1 MMEKIKFLKMHG
13 LGNDFIIIE
22 NEKKINLKKNLI
34 KNLCNRY
41 QGIGGDLI
49 VFLTKDSKNIADF
62 KAEFFNSDGSTAEIC
77 GNALRCVGK
86 FFCDKLK
93 KRTLLVETKS
103 GLIDIETISKEKIS
117 VDLGIP
123 KFSWNQIPISRNLDT
138 LNLDLNSG
146 FLKGGAAVNIGN
158 PHLIFFSKKIDK
170 NAFIEHS
177 KKISTNQIFT
187 EGINISVVD
196 IASKKEF
203 LIYTYERGAGLTNAC
218 GTGACASVAVANKL
232 NLCDKKVMVN
242 MTGGSLEVEIS
253 NDDHILM
260 IGNAN
265 EVFNGEF
272 YIERFI

>member
-22 NEKKINLKKNLI
+22 NENKINFKNDLV

-41 QGIGGDLI
+41 EGIGGDLI
-49 VFLTKDSKNIADF
+49 VLLSKDSKNIADF
-62 KAEFFNSDGSTAEIC
+62 KADFFNSDGSSAEIC

-86 FFCDKLK
+86 FFCKKLN
-93 KRTLLVETKS
+93 KRNLLIETKT
-103 GLIDIETISKEKIS
+103 GLIDVEMISKEKIS
-117 VDLGIP
+117 VDLGMP
-123 KFSWNQIPISRNLDT
+123 KFLWNQIPIGRNLDT
-138 LNLDLNSG
+138 LNLDLNYGS
-146 FLKGGAAVNIGN
+146 LKGGAVVNIGN

-170 NAFIEHS
+170 DEFIKNS

-196 IASKKEF
+196 IVSKKEF
-203 LIYTYERGAGLTNAC
+203 LIYTFERGAGLTNAC
-218 GTGACASVAVANKL
+218 GTGACASVAVARKL
-232 NLCDKKVMVN
+232 NLCDQKVMVN

-265 EVFNGEF
+265 EVFSGEF
-272 YIERFI
+272 YIEKFI